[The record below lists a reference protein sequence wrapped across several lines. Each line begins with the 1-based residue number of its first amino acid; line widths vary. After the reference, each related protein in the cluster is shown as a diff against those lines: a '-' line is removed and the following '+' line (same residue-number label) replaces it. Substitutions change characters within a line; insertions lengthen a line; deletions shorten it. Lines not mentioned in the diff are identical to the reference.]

1 MESNH
6 HLRIFSPP
14 HRPALLPLHWWT
26 STTPSPVAASSVP
39 NFRQREAFHSCCCQ
53 LLAHTISSVPSAAV
67 KIRSPPEGRFIR
79 YLQTLGPTWK
89 VSVPPSGC
97 LYRQAHWRNGG
108 GAGIRTPVQ
117 TVSLT
122 GSLIVCCRGGW
133 TRTNNLR
140 FWRPAFYQLN
150 YTPVRCPVTYSTG
163 ARSHHPSPVYL
174 YKYGLD
180 TL

>member
-1 MESNH
+1 M
-6 HLRIFSPP
+6 
-14 HRPALLPLHWWT
+14 
-26 STTPSPVAASSVP
+26 AASSVP

-67 KIRSPPEGRFIR
+67 KIQSPPVGRFIR
-79 YLQTLGPTWK
+79 YLQTLGLQ
-89 VSVPPSGC
+89 SCSHPPSGY

-117 TVSLT
+117 TVYLT

-133 TRTNNLR
+133 TRTSNLR

-150 YTPVRCPVTYSTG
+150 YTPVYCPVPYSTG
-163 ARSHHPSPVYL
+163 AKSHHPLWSAPTSTVWIPCRYC
-174 YKYGLD
+174 GESRTRTD
-180 TL
+180 DPPHGE

>member
-1 MESNH
+1 MYRRQHLTGPRPLFTRQFIRGANHPAKPRNRLPFPMDHDPIVLCTVTTSSGLSWRGMESNH

-67 KIRSPPEGRFIR
+67 KIQSPPEGRFIR

-89 VSVPPSGC
+89 VSVPPSGY
-97 LYRQAHWRNGG
+97 LYRQAHW
-108 GAGIRTPVQ
+108 
-117 TVSLT
+117 
-122 GSLIVCCRGGW
+122 
-133 TRTNNLR
+133 
-140 FWRPAFYQLN
+140 
-150 YTPVRCPVTYSTG
+150 
-163 ARSHHPSPVYL
+163 
-174 YKYGLD
+174 
-180 TL
+180 